1 MPYSIRESL
10 KIEISKILQIKM
22 IRESHFPYSSPVV
35 VARKKDGTNRVR
47 VDYRKLNKVTV
58 CNVKLMTPIVDF
70 IQNLRDDRF
79 LTKIDISRGCW
90 HVPVAPV
97 NIHKTAFSTP
107 NGVYEF
113 LRMPF
118 GIVNSGATLT
128 RAIRKLLRGMRNLEH
143 YVDDILVHTATSDC
157 HVATLRELLRQLA
170 KSNLQSDHLRLLLW
184 QKKLLSAIKSVAE
197 LVHHLKR
204 TFEW

>member
-1 MPYSIRESL
+1 
-10 KIEISKILQIKM
+10 
-22 IRESHFPYSSPVV
+22 
-35 VARKKDGTNRVR
+35 
-47 VDYRKLNKVTV
+47 
-58 CNVKLMTPIVDF
+58 MTPIVNF
-70 IQNLRDDRF
+70 IQNLRNDRF
-79 LTKIDISRGCW
+79 LTKIDISRGYW
-90 HVPVAPV
+90 QVPVAPV
-97 NIHKTAFSTP
+97 NIHKTVFSTP

-128 RAIRKLLRGMRNLEH
+128 TAIRKLLRGMRNLEH
-143 YVDDILVHTATSDC
+143 YVDEILVYTATSDC

-170 KSNLQSDHLRLLLW
+170 KSNLQSDHLRLLLG

-204 TFEW
+204 TFER